1 MAATT
6 HSALVKIDGV
16 GGMMV
21 VAVLAVAVG

>member
-1 MAATT
+1 MAATM

-21 VAVLAVAVG
+21 VAALAVAVG